1 MRKLMAKDEGTIR
14 SYDLRKTPVRIGYT
28 IMILVCV
35 IALVISLTPIL
46 WVLLAGFKEN
56 QEFARGIKGLDN
68 RYRPQFLP
76 ASFGLDGYL
85 KTWNQMKYYRFY
97 VNSLWVV
104 LGSAV
109 SAILFNGLIAYV
121 ISRLKPRGHK
131 IVYGLIMGS
140 LMLPATTSMVP
151 LFINITNLKMI
162 GSFLPLWLA
171 IGANAFYVVL
181 FKNFYDSM
189 PASLLEAARLDGCN
203 DLNLFFRIVAP
214 LSMPINMVIL
224 IYAVNAAWS
233 DFLLP
238 YLVLGNTPLETVMV
252 RLFTYRT
259 SDRVNDID
267 VIRAIVFAIIPPIL
281 LFIAFQRK
289 ITQNVISAGI
299 KG

>member
-1 MRKLMAKDEGTIR
+1 MRKHMAKDEGTIR
-14 SYDLRKTPVRIGYT
+14 SYDQRKTPVRIGYT

-35 IALVISLTPIL
+35 ITLVISLTPIL

-151 LFINITNLKMI
+151 LFINITNLKLI

>member
-1 MRKLMAKDEGTIR
+1 MKKLRMKDDGVIR
-14 SYDLRKTPVRIGYT
+14 GYDLQKPPVKIGYT
-28 IMILVCV
+28 LMFIVCV
-35 IALVISLTPIL
+35 IALVIALLPIF
-46 WVLLAGFKEN
+46 WVLMAGFKEN
-56 QEFARGIKGLDN
+56 QEFTRGVKGLDN
-68 RYRPQFLP
+68 RYHPQFFP
-76 ASFGLDGYL
+76 VSFELDGYL

-97 VNSLWVV
+97 LNSLWVV
-104 LGSAV
+104 LGSCV

-121 ISRLKPRGHK
+121 ISRLQPRGHK
-131 IVYGLIMGS
+131 IVYGLIMAS

-151 LFINITNLKMI
+151 LFINITNLGMI

-181 FKNFYDSM
+181 FKSFYDSM

-203 DLNLFFRIVAP
+203 DLSLFFRIVVP

-238 YLVLGNTPLETVMV
+238 YLVLSNTPLETVMV

-259 SDRVNDID
+259 SDRVNDMD
-267 VIRAIVFAIIPPIL
+267 VIRAIVFAMIPPIL
-281 LFIAFQRK
+281 LFIAFQRQ
-289 ITQNVISAGI
+289 ITQNVVSAGI